1 MDLATI
7 TAICNELDSELRG
20 RRPGKIFQLSKTDL
34 AVDFRLPDSRYLFI
48 SVESRN
54 PRTYLIRR
62 RLRDLEKT
70 SGTPSNFALTLRK
83 HLSSAELSSV
93 TQVENERVLL
103 LQFEAVSDLG
113 DPLRYTLAT
122 QLTGASANLF
132 LLDSESRIVAA
143 LRQTRGFGQQIGE
156 VYEPPA
162 RRESGTKVSALP
174 DTFTSSASISDQL
187 DAEDRERS
195 SASDFQQLA
204 SSARN
209 KLTQEISKL
218 DKLLGK
224 LDGDLQRHGEPD
236 QWKRFGDLLLANTSS
251 ARRVGE
257 QVFVTDYFDEN
268 APEIAIAVD
277 ENDSL
282 TEAAEKFFKRYTK
295 ARNARLEIE
304 ERKETIRKDLERLN
318 RKLAE
323 LENAIEASDE
333 ELIERLTGSP
343 KKPPSKKQIKSD
355 ATMSGTRSFTSSDGF
370 EILVGKKAKDN
381 DFLTFR
387 IAKSLDTWMHAA
399 DYPGSHVVVRNP
411 NRKEI
416 PHKTLLEAAQL
427 AAFYSQGKSQPKA
440 AVHFTQKKFVNKPK
454 GSAPGLVSL
463 ASFKTLLVEPKIGD
477 AKKNGEW

>member
-1 MDLATI
+1 VDLATI
-7 TAICNELDSELRG
+7 TAICIELDSELRG
-20 RRPGKIFQLSKTDL
+20 RRPGKIFQLSKTDI

-48 SVESRN
+48 SIESRN

-62 RLRDLEKT
+62 RLRDLEKG

-83 HLSSAELSSV
+83 HLSTAELSSV
-93 TQVENERVLL
+93 DQVENERVLFL
-103 LQFEAVSDLG
+103 KFAAFDDLG
-113 DPLRYTLAT
+113 EPVRYTLTA

-143 LRQTRGFGQQIGE
+143 LRQTRGNGQQIGE

-162 RRESGTKVSALP
+162 RRETPKESPAVGTGGSSSVS
-174 DTFTSSASISDQL
+174 DKL
-187 DAEDRERS
+187 DAEDQERS
-195 SASDFQQLA
+195 AVSDFQLLA

-209 KLTQEISKL
+209 KLTQEISKRE
-218 DKLLGK
+218 KLLGK
-224 LDGDLQRHGEPD
+224 LSGDLDRHGEPD
-236 QWKRFGDLLLANTSS
+236 KWKRFGDLLLANTSA
-251 ARRVGE
+251 ARREGG
-257 QVFVTDYFDEN
+257 QVFVTDYFDDK

-304 ERKETIRKDLERLN
+304 ERKETIRKELERLSK
-318 RKLAE
+318 KLGELEKAIAAGDEQGIAE
-323 LENAIEASDE
+323 L
-333 ELIERLTGSP
+333 TGAP
-343 KKPPSKKQIKSD
+343 KKARSKKQIKSD
-355 ATMSGTRSFTSSDGF
+355 ASMSGTRIFTSSDGF

-427 AAFYSQGKSQPKA
+427 AAFYSQGKTQPKA

-477 AKKNGEW
+477 AKRDEK

>member
-156 VYEPPA
+156 VFAIPPFVV
-162 RRESGTKVSALP
+162 RMKSSTMVTLEGTLAKMNEVAERALKTWSSLSAV
-174 DTFTSSASISDQL
+174 
-187 DAEDRERS
+187 RS
-195 SASDFQQLA
+195 MRS
-204 SSARN
+204 R
-209 KLTQEISKL
+209 
-218 DKLLGK
+218 
-224 LDGDLQRHGEPD
+224 
-236 QWKRFGDLLLANTSS
+236 
-251 ARRVGE
+251 
-257 QVFVTDYFDEN
+257 
-268 APEIAIAVD
+268 
-277 ENDSL
+277 
-282 TEAAEKFFKRYTK
+282 
-295 ARNARLEIE
+295 
-304 ERKETIRKDLERLN
+304 
-318 RKLAE
+318 
-323 LENAIEASDE
+323 
-333 ELIERLTGSP
+333 
-343 KKPPSKKQIKSD
+343 PPSW
-355 ATMSGTRSFTSSDGF
+355 GVSF
-370 EILVGKKAKDN
+370 
-381 DFLTFR
+381 
-387 IAKSLDTWMHAA
+387 
-399 DYPGSHVVVRNP
+399 
-411 NRKEI
+411 
-416 PHKTLLEAAQL
+416 
-427 AAFYSQGKSQPKA
+427 
-440 AVHFTQKKFVNKPK
+440 
-454 GSAPGLVSL
+454 
-463 ASFKTLLVEPKIGD
+463 AS
-477 AKKNGEW
+477 